1 MNSYVIIL
9 YYNTMYAPLILKIK
23 QKNIL
28 KPNI

>member
-9 YYNTMYAPLILKIK
+9 YYITICAPLILKIK